1 MPASGLYSQPWPRV
15 GKGEGSPTLGGRRL
29 AAYDLV
35 HFLPPL
41 GLSQDEEGSEIQDE
55 RGAEP
60 AWAGESHLPL
70 DRMGTRREF
79 RAWGESGVPEGEKF
93 VAWSRGQENLS
104 SFLSPRTALTT
115 GLGCA
120 LEVWWDVGAEGK
132 VRRRRMMECPSQ
144 SCTLLF
150 HWEVGMEG
158 SGGSE

>member
-1 MPASGLYSQPWPRV
+1 M
-15 GKGEGSPTLGGRRL
+15 GKGDGSPTLGGRRL

-60 AWAGESHLPL
+60 AWAGESHLLL

-79 RAWGESGVPEGEKF
+79 RAWGESDVPEGEKF

-104 SFLSPRTALTT
+104 SFLSPRTALTR
-115 GLGCA
+115 GLGCV

-132 VRRRRMMECPSQ
+132 
-144 SCTLLF
+144 L
-150 HWEVGMEG
+150 
-158 SGGSE
+158 